1 MTTNLRAKLQLI
13 FSKSARRKLIIGLI
27 GSVIVALAETGSVL
41 LVGPLL
47 AILAGSSTSEGM
59 LGTVANLFGNP
70 EPEVLIMYLLGGVV
84 VGFVLKDIFSIAFR
98 WWILG
103 FINREQ
109 ARTATRILNY
119 YLHAPYS
126 LHLGRGTADLL
137 RTMGT
142 SVGQLYSLGV
152 IAALNAITD
161 SITIVAL
168 LVSMLIVMPIE
179 TLMAFVYF
187 GIAMF
192 IFAKVIR
199 PKAEAAGRMKMDAA
213 THGYRAALHA
223 LGGVKE
229 IKIRSAQPHFVNVYE
244 EVELKHAQALRLVGF
259 LAEVPKYLL
268 EALFI
273 LGLGG
278 LIMYLLNTGG
288 GIAAVTSIGLVG
300 AAGFRLLPSLSRL
313 LASISNLRVGAPALD
328 EVCSELER
336 AQEYEASA
344 KLAAANDG
352 TLDFTKT
359 LEAKHLGFRYAD
371 ASDDVLTDINLS
383 IPAGSTLALVGSSG
397 AGKSTLVDI
406 ILGLHRPTEGTL
418 SVDGIDLED
427 DLVKAWQ
434 HHVAMV
440 PQEVFLLDTTLRENI
455 AFDAAS
461 DEIDEEL
468 LAEVVKR
475 AQLQDLVDSLDGG
488 LESSVGDRG
497 SRLSG
502 GQRQRVG
509 IARALY
515 RRPSL
520 LVLDEATSALDNE
533 TEHRIIETIDGL
545 KGEVTVVIVA
555 HRLSTVREADALA
568 YMKDG
573 QVAGYG
579 TFEQV
584 RSSNADFARQVELGL
599 LKVSD
604 SDPVTP

>member
-1 MTTNLRAKLQLI
+1 MRAKLRLI
-13 FSKSARRKLIIGLI
+13 FSKSARLKLVIGLI

-47 AILAGSSTSEGM
+47 AILAGSPTDEGM
-59 LGTVANLFGNP
+59 LGTVAGFLGTSDP
-70 EPEVLIMYLLGGVV
+70 EALIGILLAGVV
-84 VGFVLKDIFSIAFR
+84 VGFVLKDMFSIAFR

-168 LVSMLIVMPIE
+168 LVSMLIVMPLP

-187 GIAMF
+187 GLAMF

-199 PKAEAAGRMKMDAA
+199 PRAEAAGRTKMEAA

-244 EVELKHAQALRLVGF
+244 TVELKHAQALRMVGF

-278 LIMYLLNTGG
+278 LIMFLLNTGG

-313 LASISNLRVGAPALD
+313 MASISNLRVGAPALD
-328 EVCSELER
+328 EVCSELEQAER
-336 AQEYEASA
+336 YESA
-344 KLAAANDG
+344 ETIAAAHDG
-352 TLDFTKT
+352 TLDFTT
-359 LEAKHLGFRYAD
+359 HLEAKGLGFRYED
-371 ASDDVLTDINLS
+371 ASTDVLNDINLR

-406 ILGLHRPTEGTL
+406 ILGLHRPTAGTL
-418 SVDGIDLED
+418 TIDGRDLED

-440 PQEVFLLDTTLRENI
+440 PQEVFLLDTSLRENI

-461 DEIDEEL
+461 SDIDEDL
-468 LAEVVKR
+468 LAEVIER
-475 AQLQDLVDSLDGG
+475 AQLQDLVNSLDGG
-488 LESSVGDRG
+488 LDSSVGDRG

-533 TEHRIIETIDGL
+533 TEHKIIETINGL

-568 YMKDG
+568 YMKNG
-573 QVAGYG
+573 RIAGYG

-584 RSSNADFARQVELGL
+584 RASNADFARQVELGL

-604 SDPVTP
+604 TDPVTS